1 MTEERERTLLA
12 NEAVYRELNEQLE
25 HMTAATAE
33 LMICCECANMNCA
46 RPLRIEYGE
55 YERVR
60 ADALLFVIA
69 PGHDDVSVEDVVE
82 RGSEYHVVRKRPS
95 SATVIAEQTHRKL
108 DAGT

>member
-25 HMTAATAE
+25 HMTTAPVE

-46 RPLRIEYGE
+46 RPLRIEHSE

-60 ADALLFVIA
+60 ADPLLFIIL

-82 RGSEYHVVRKRPS
+82 RRSEYHVVRKRPS
-95 SATVIAEQTHRKL
+95 LVTEIAEQTHRKL
-108 DAGT
+108 DVDT